1 MKYQF
6 KYIKIGSYYRPL
18 IPIALRD
25 DDKIIDFHALI
36 DSGADFNLF
45 PGHIADI
52 LEIDLRHGKS
62 EKIGGVAGSAK
73 AYPYALD
80 IGIQNKFYHAP
91 LVFSHEVT
99 LDKFGLLGQRGFF
112 DRFVVE
118 FNYTKGYIVLK

>member
-1 MKYQF
+1 MTREQVEISAGVNQRVKINDLVIISQRNRNKRTIVGANF

-80 IGIQNKFYHAP
+80 
-91 LVFSHEVT
+91 
-99 LDKFGLLGQRGFF
+99 
-112 DRFVVE
+112 
-118 FNYTKGYIVLK
+118 